1 MSGYNIPYQPAKR
14 KEYTPNFERISSGLT
29 WIDKLQPTSY
39 VINPVIEEF
48 QETAATTP
56 NMEVPGFGTVPASE
70 YYQPPVQSTPERD
83 NINTIMTNLMQNISN
98 AQGAYPITASEI
110 GSFTRN
116 PIRVVPQ
123 DTADKPEK
131 VEYDSKEKQNLHDIY
146 AKLYKNLSD
155 ASARI
160 Q

>member
-1 MSGYNIPYQPAKR
+1 
-14 KEYTPNFERISSGLT
+14 
-29 WIDKLQPTSY
+29 
-39 VINPVIEEF
+39 
-48 QETAATTP
+48 
-56 NMEVPGFGTVPASE
+56 
-70 YYQPPVQSTPERD
+70 
-83 NINTIMTNLMQNISN
+83 MTNLMQNISN